1 MSSEFNTELDSLL
14 IVILDVGDGD
24 SIVVQLPKD
33 PLIADANAILNHMVI
48 DCKRAAPTK
57 DLLNTLGAS
66 NLALVVATHPHYD
79 HIAGLKS
86 VMKDYR
92 DSIDHFWDSGFRH
105 NSITWSNLIDY
116 IKETEKKAQFLR
128 PTSGL
133 YTTFGGVDV
142 TVLAPSIYLRN
153 RYDSYGVNIN
163 NASIVL
169 KLEYKNKIVILA
181 GDAQWES
188 WGKMTEEFPH
198 YIKTENP
205 DQHVQIDTSHKPLKC
220 NVLKVAHHGSKHGT
234 ALEPL
239 EVLNPNYAIIPC
251 ADPSN
256 YGFPHEI
263 TVLSLEEIQTEILE
277 TAKSGN
283 IMIEITSSGSL
294 RVYQKVVALAR
305 NRFQGEK
312 C

>member
-1 MSSEFNTELDSLL
+1 MSIAFDTDPESL
-14 IVILDVGDGD
+14 VVFILDVGDGD
-24 SIVVQLPKD
+24 SIIVQLPET
-33 PLIADANAILNHMVI
+33 PEHLEYEHMVI

-57 DLLNTLGAS
+57 DWLKAINAEK
-66 NLALVVATHPHYD
+66 LALVVATHPHYD

-86 VMKDYR
+86 VMKEFTKK
-92 DSIDHFWDSGFRH
+92 IDQFWDSGFRH
-105 NSITWSNLIDY
+105 NSVTWHNLAEYIT
-116 IKETEKKAQFLR
+116 ETEKDALFLR

-133 YTTFGGVDV
+133 FTSFNGVKV

-169 KLEYKNKIVILA
+169 KLEYNGKSIILA

-198 YIKTENP
+198 YVKTENP
-205 DQHVQIDTSHKPLKC
+205 DQHVQIDKSHKPLKC

-234 ALEPL
+234 SLEPV
-239 EVLNPNYAIIPC
+239 EVLDPNYAIITC
-251 ADPSN
+251 ADDSS

-263 TVLSLEEIQTEILE
+263 TKMSLEEIHTKIMPTAECGNILIEIK
-277 TAKSGN
+277 KSGT
-283 IMIEITSSGSL
+283 IK
-294 RVYQKVVALAR
+294 VYQKVVAIDKNHFR
-305 NRFQGEK
+305 GVE